1 MPPTSVSILILV
13 PGLYGTESANRSGRV
28 FQRVVCAEDHCAY
41 AMMGGPPEAIVQVDL
56 LAGEGKGV
64 GDSGGTVGV
73 ENSVLEAQQ
82 PAVQLQTISPPDL
95 ARVRAATTQFEQLD
109 DPHLRGNNHWKKFLI
124 RTFALAVVICLFI
137 IAGLMGLC
145 NNGGCDVLI
154 YLGEGLG
161 LWLCILLAESCFLL
175 AQSGCPVF
183 LIPTFALAVVICLFI
198 IAGLMGLCNDG
209 GCDVLILVAWGS
221 GLWLCFLLAQ
231 SALKGAWG
239 LVTGAWRHV
248 RTLPSDHVGEHS
260 NLVVPPAP

>member
-1 MPPTSVSILILV
+1 
-13 PGLYGTESANRSGRV
+13 
-28 FQRVVCAEDHCAY
+28 
-41 AMMGGPPEAIVQVDL
+41 MMGGPPEAIVQVDL

-124 RTFALAVVICLFI
+124 RTFALAVICNGTLA
-137 IAGLMGLC
+137 IAELMGLC
-145 NNGGCDVLI
+145 NYGGCNVLI
-154 YLGEGLG
+154 HLGEGLVY
-161 LWLCILLAESCFLL
+161 LLCILPCFLL

-183 LIPTFALAVVICLFI
+183 LIPTLVLAVDTCLMI
-198 IAGLMGLCNDG
+198 IADLTGQCNYG
-209 GCDVLILVAWGS
+209 GCDVFALVFWGS
-221 GLWLCFLLAQ
+221 VLWLCFLLAQ